1 MRRTTPE
8 AWMFVLFVIAIVV
21 IPIVVGIMLVK
32 LYRKFRP
39 LEEFKGNTM
48 AAIHNINRDG
58 FFKIII
64 VGWAVCG
71 PVFYIVYSVYLTR

>member
-8 AWMFVLFVIAIVV
+8 AWMFVLLVIAIVV
-21 IPIVVGIMLVK
+21 IPIVVGILLIK

-39 LEEFKGNTM
+39 LEEFKGNTL
-48 AAIHNINRDG
+48 AATDNMNRDG
-58 FFKIII
+58 FFKIIF

-71 PVFYIVYSVYLTR
+71 PVFYIVYSVYLAR